1 MISRRPERPQLKQTE
16 HLKLYSIYLQLDKC
30 ITCFRLLLA
39 MESGLV
45 YEKSIFGAAGLLANV
60 TLISF
65 SLKVFGFDVVNK
77 ALFASGLVST
87 HRTSEGA
94 RSVLDDT
101 GLCLQSDCLHLT

>member
-1 MISRRPERPQLKQTE
+1 MISRRPECPQLKQTE
-16 HLKLYSIYLQLDKC
+16 HLKFYSIYLQLVLHVSD
-30 ITCFRLLLA
+30 LLLA

-65 SLKVFGFDVVNK
+65 SLKVFGFDVVYK
-77 ALFASGLVST
+77 ALFARGLVST
-87 HRTSEGA
+87 HSTSEGA

>member
-1 MISRRPERPQLKQTE
+1 MISRRPECPQLEQTM
-16 HLKLYSIYLQLDKC
+16 HLEFYSIYLQLVLHVSD
-30 ITCFRLLLA
+30 LLLA

>member
-1 MISRRPERPQLKQTE
+1 MISRRPECPQLKQTE
-16 HLKLYSIYLQLDKC
+16 HLKFYSIYLQLVLHVSD
-30 ITCFRLLLA
+30 LLLA

-65 SLKVFGFDVVNK
+65 SLKVFGFDVVYK

>member
-1 MISRRPERPQLKQTE
+1 MISRRPECPQLKQTE
-16 HLKLYSIYLQLDKC
+16 HLKFYSIYLQLVLHVSD
-30 ITCFRLLLA
+30 LLLA

-65 SLKVFGFDVVNK
+65 SLKMFGFNVVNK

>member
-1 MISRRPERPQLKQTE
+1 MISRRPECPQLKQTE
-16 HLKLYSIYLQLDKC
+16 HLKFYSIYLQLVLHISD
-30 ITCFRLLLA
+30 LLLA

-65 SLKVFGFDVVNK
+65 SLKVFGLDVVNK

>member
-1 MISRRPERPQLKQTE
+1 MKQTE
-16 HLKLYSIYLQLDKC
+16 HLKFYSIYLQLVLHVSD
-30 ITCFRLLLA
+30 LLLA

-65 SLKVFGFDVVNK
+65 SLKVFGFDVVYK

>member
-1 MISRRPERPQLKQTE
+1 MISRRPEYPQLEQTE
-16 HLKLYSIYLQLDKC
+16 HLKFYSIYLQLVFHVSD
-30 ITCFRLLLA
+30 LLLA

-65 SLKVFGFDVVNK
+65 SLKVFGFDVVYK

>member
-1 MISRRPERPQLKQTE
+1 MISRRPGYPQLEQTE
-16 HLKLYSIYLQLDKC
+16 HLEFYSIYLQLVFHVSD
-30 ITCFRLLLA
+30 LLLA

-65 SLKVFGFDVVNK
+65 SLKVFGFDVVYK

>member
-1 MISRRPERPQLKQTE
+1 MISRRPECPQLKQTE
-16 HLKLYSIYLQLDKC
+16 HLKFYSIYLQLVLHVSD
-30 ITCFRLLLA
+30 LLLA

-45 YEKSIFGAAGLLANV
+45 YEKSIFGAAGLMANV

-65 SLKVFGFDVVNK
+65 SLKVFGFDVVYK

-87 HRTSEGA
+87 HCTSEGA

>member
-1 MISRRPERPQLKQTE
+1 MISRRPECPQLEQTM
-16 HLKLYSIYLQLDKC
+16 HLEFYSIYLQLVFHVSD
-30 ITCFRLLLA
+30 LLLA

-65 SLKVFGFDVVNK
+65 SLKMFGFNVVNK

-87 HRTSEGA
+87 HGTSEGA

>member
-1 MISRRPERPQLKQTE
+1 MISRRPECPQLKQTE
-16 HLKLYSIYLQLDKC
+16 HLKFYSIYLQLVLHVSD
-30 ITCFRLLLA
+30 LLLA

>member
-1 MISRRPERPQLKQTE
+1 MISRRPECPQLKQTE
-16 HLKLYSIYLQLDKC
+16 HLKFYSIYLQLVFHVSD
-30 ITCFRLLLA
+30 LLLA
-39 MESGLV
+39 MESRLV

-65 SLKVFGFDVVNK
+65 SLKMFGFNVVNK

>member
-1 MISRRPERPQLKQTE
+1 
-16 HLKLYSIYLQLDKC
+16 
-30 ITCFRLLLA
+30 

-65 SLKVFGFDVVNK
+65 SLKVFGFDVVYK
-77 ALFASGLVST
+77 ALFASSLVST

>member
-1 MISRRPERPQLKQTE
+1 
-16 HLKLYSIYLQLDKC
+16 
-30 ITCFRLLLA
+30 

-77 ALFASGLVST
+77 ALFASALVST

>member
-1 MISRRPERPQLKQTE
+1 MISRRPECPQLEQTE
-16 HLKLYSIYLQLDKC
+16 HLEFYSIYLQLVFHVSD
-30 ITCFRLLLA
+30 LLLA
-39 MESGLV
+39 MESRLV

>member
-1 MISRRPERPQLKQTE
+1 MISRRPECPPLKQTE
-16 HLKLYSIYLQLDKC
+16 HLKFYSIYLQLVLHVSD
-30 ITCFRLLLA
+30 LLLA

-65 SLKVFGFDVVNK
+65 SLKVFGFDVVYK

-87 HRTSEGA
+87 HRTSEGT

>member
-1 MISRRPERPQLKQTE
+1 MISRRPECPQLKQTE
-16 HLKLYSIYLQLDKC
+16 HLKFYSIYLQLVLHISD
-30 ITCFRLLLA
+30 LLLA

-65 SLKVFGFDVVNK
+65 SLKVFGFDVVYK

>member
-1 MISRRPERPQLKQTE
+1 MISRRPECPQLKQTE
-16 HLKLYSIYLQLDKC
+16 HLKFYSIYLQLVLHVSD
-30 ITCFRLLLA
+30 LLLA

-65 SLKVFGFDVVNK
+65 SLKVFGFDVVYK

-101 GLCLQSDCLHLT
+101 GLCLQSNCLHLT

>member
-1 MISRRPERPQLKQTE
+1 MISRRPECPQLKQTE
-16 HLKLYSIYLQLDKC
+16 HLKFYNIYLQLVLHVSS
-30 ITCFRLLLA
+30 LLLA

>member
-1 MISRRPERPQLKQTE
+1 MISRRPECPQLKQTE
-16 HLKLYSIYLQLDKC
+16 HLKFYSIYLQLVLHVSD
-30 ITCFRLLLA
+30 LLLA

-45 YEKSIFGAAGLLANV
+45 YEKSIFGAAGLMANV

-65 SLKVFGFDVVNK
+65 SLKVFGFDVVYK